1 MAGQSKSTTP
11 IPAHWNI
18 LCASIAGSVAE
29 VISTKLVIYHSS

>member
-18 LCASIAGSVAE
+18 LCASIAGSTAE
-29 VISTKLVIYHSS
+29 VININ